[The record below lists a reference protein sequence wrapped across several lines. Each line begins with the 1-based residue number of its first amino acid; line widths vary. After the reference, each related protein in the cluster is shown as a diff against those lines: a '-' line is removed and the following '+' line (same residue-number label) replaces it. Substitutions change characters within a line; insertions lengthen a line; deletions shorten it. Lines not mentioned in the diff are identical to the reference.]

1 MSSFRDVRLLL
12 LRNWIFCTAFTLGL
26 AVRAVTMLGFPPAI
40 WFGGD
45 SASYLS
51 TALRL
56 TPGTSRQSGYGILL
70 FALRPAH
77 SFLVV
82 TGVQHLM
89 GLAIAVMIYALLRRY
104 GLPRWGATLAAL
116 PVLLDAYQIQLEQ
129 EILADAAFG
138 FLVVAALTLLLWW
151 RDGRP
156 LWATA
161 AAALLLGCA
170 ADMWPTGLPL
180 LILLVLYLIIRK
192 AGWRALTA
200 ALAAGA
206 LPLVIYLGWFDSAYH
221 KVAFNF
227 SDGVFLWSRTMTFAD
242 CAIIKPPA
250 DEAKLCPRVPV
261 ATRPAA
267 SIFIWEKNSPLD
279 SLPGGKFSPGKNAL
293 AMNFAFRAI
302 AAQPGAYVKDVLD
315 DFALTFTW
323 NRPPHP
329 SAQYRDRYQFSYATS
344 NWAGP
349 GTARSLARE
358 QRRYTGGSLAATRA
372 TAPFAGWMRSYQRF
386 AYVRGTMLAVLLLI
400 GLAALARSWT
410 GGGPGRRRERGG
422 RNGRG
427 RRDSGDSQGGR
438 DGWGGP
444 ALLPWAT
451 AMAIL
456 LIPNVTADFSERYV
470 VPALPLACLAA
481 AFAFLPRRALPRP
494 EPGAVT
500 SGAQEPPV
508 TETAPLA

>member
-1 MSSFRDVRLLL
+1 MSRLRDVRLLL
-12 LRNWIFCTAFTLGL
+12 LRNWAFGTALALGL
-26 AVRAVTMLGFPPAI
+26 AVRVITMLAFPPAI

-51 TALRL
+51 SALRL

-82 TGVQHLM
+82 TGIQHLM
-89 GLAIAVMIYALLRRY
+89 GVAIAVMIYAVLRRY

-129 EILADAAFG
+129 EILPDAAFG
-138 FLVVAALTLLLWW
+138 FLAVAALTLLLWW

-156 LWATA
+156 LWASA

-170 ADMWPTGLPL
+170 ATMWPVGLPL
-180 LILLVLYLIIRK
+180 LILVVIYLILRRT
-192 AGWRALTA
+192 GWRALTA
-200 ALAAGA
+200 AVAAGA
-206 LPLVIYLGWFDSAYH
+206 LPLVMYLGWFDSAYH
-221 KVAFNF
+221 RVAFNF

-261 ATRPAA
+261 ARRPAA

-293 AMNFAFRAI
+293 AMNFAVRAI
-302 AAQPGAYVKDVLD
+302 TAQPGAYVKDVLD
-315 DFALTFTW
+315 DFALTFSW

-329 SAQYRDRYQFSYATS
+329 SALYRDRYQFSYATS

-372 TAPFAGWMRSYQRF
+372 TAPFAGWMRFYQRF
-386 AYVRGTMLAVLLLI
+386 GYVRGTMLAAVLLI
-400 GLAALARSWT
+400 GLASIARSWT
-410 GGGPGRRRERGG
+410 RGGPGQRRSRGS
-422 RNGRG
+422 
-427 RRDSGDSQGGR
+427 RDGW

-451 AMAIL
+451 AMTML

-470 VPALPLACLAA
+470 VPALPVACLAA
-481 AFAFLPRRALPRP
+481 AFAFLPRRALTP
-494 EPGAVT
+494 EPGPVT